1 MKITVL
7 GKKIVAFFAIALLG
21 FSLAGCL
28 EESGGDVTLEKA
40 QENVNSVLGKI
51 FFSSDVLQNVT
62 SNLELVK
69 QNVNYPDVEIKWESN
84 QEDLVKIEE
93 NSEGKL
99 EAVVTRPELDD
110 PRIEE
115 GKDYVVVVLTVSAS
129 QTVGDEV
136 ASGTK
141 EFTLRVKTVSVD
153 KEGTILEVKQAV
165 IDSLVERG
173 VALNTNDSKN
183 ALFCVTYGRVLLQ
196 ISKSMIISDGTQSVV
211 VYGDYSSTCKVGDLV
226 RVQGGVY
233 SYFGQI
239 EFASEVA
246 VTKLDENDSHAGITV
261 CGYEDATIEGYTT
274 ALTAAVDE
282 NRKVV
287 DKEAILDFSGATYR
301 LWAKVLKEE
310 AAPGDKYALEDP
322 ETGTKISIY
331 HYATDDANLAAEMDK
346 WVGKY
351 VYINAVT
358 IDRYSSNDV
367 YRVLWD
373 GSTLV
378 EAPAPSLDDA
388 QKVVKAIA
396 ELESTKFALL
406 NYNGQEFAFP
416 TVSVADVIID
426 WATTPATLVQDGK
439 LVVTE
444 DGVAQLVA
452 TVICGDASDTV
463 TLEIN
468 VRVNETIV
476 TVAEAVNAA
485 KGDIVTIQG
494 VVEVLF
500 GSKNN
505 YYIAD
510 ETGAIL
516 VYASCDYKLGQTV
529 KLIGEVDVFNGT
541 PQIKSGATVTLVEDT
556 TWTMATPKQ
565 VTIAEVLAYT
575 ADNALYGA
583 YLQASGVLVKSGNYY
598 YLADATDSTKK
609 ISLYNSNVVA
619 ELAEFADTDKVVT
632 LNFYFY
638 GNAKSDWSGDY
649 RVIFA
654 GRDGEYVLPTL
665 TDEETANKVLD
676 NLDVPET
683 VTDDFSLPT
692 VDGLV
697 WSLKEVSDVV
707 ILNGETVSVNRP
719 AVGEADATV
728 VFVASYTYKD
738 VLYTKEFPVVVKA
751 LQETTGEKKVTYTFD
766 NTTAKG
772 TALTADTALEI
783 FNAAYVVGDTAN
795 SLTSVTATKVYE
807 GNGQGGA
814 YENQSGFLKMGAS
827 KDNGEL
833 TLTFADGIKVTKVEI
848 TCHDW
853 YTQSDTYPTNSNT
866 VAVNDSTPV
875 LAPYNQN
882 GTPEVMTFTLEEA
895 TNIVKIVSAKRI
907 FVFSITVYFE

>member
-1 MKITVL
+1 
-7 GKKIVAFFAIALLG
+7 
-21 FSLAGCL
+21 
-28 EESGGDVTLEKA
+28 
-40 QENVNSVLGKI
+40 
-51 FFSSDVLQNVT
+51 
-62 SNLELVK
+62 
-69 QNVNYPDVEIKWESN
+69 
-84 QEDLVKIEE
+84 
-93 NSEGKL
+93 
-99 EAVVTRPELDD
+99 
-110 PRIEE
+110 
-115 GKDYVVVVLTVSAS
+115 
-129 QTVGDEV
+129 
-136 ASGTK
+136 
-141 EFTLRVKTVSVD
+141 
-153 KEGTILEVKQAV
+153 
-165 IDSLVERG
+165 
-173 VALNTNDSKN
+173 
-183 ALFCVTYGRVLLQ
+183 
-196 ISKSMIISDGTQSVV
+196 
-211 VYGDYSSTCKVGDLV
+211 
-226 RVQGGVY
+226 
-233 SYFGQI
+233 
-239 EFASEVA
+239 
-246 VTKLDENDSHAGITV
+246 
-261 CGYEDATIEGYTT
+261 
-274 ALTAAVDE
+274 
-282 NRKVV
+282 
-287 DKEAILDFSGATYR
+287 
-301 LWAKVLKEE
+301 
-310 AAPGDKYALEDP
+310 
-322 ETGTKISIY
+322 
-331 HYATDDANLAAEMDK
+331 
-346 WVGKY
+346 
-351 VYINAVT
+351 
-358 IDRYSSNDV
+358 
-367 YRVLWD
+367 
-373 GSTLV
+373 
-378 EAPAPSLDDA
+378 
-388 QKVVKAIA
+388 
-396 ELESTKFALL
+396 
-406 NYNGQEFAFP
+406 
-416 TVSVADVIID
+416 
-426 WATTPATLVQDGK
+426 
-439 LVVTE
+439 
-444 DGVAQLVA
+444 
-452 TVICGDASDTV
+452 
-463 TLEIN
+463 
-468 VRVNETIV
+468 
-476 TVAEAVNAA
+476 
-485 KGDIVTIQG
+485 
-494 VVEVLF
+494 
-500 GSKNN
+500 
-505 YYIAD
+505 
-510 ETGAIL
+510 
-516 VYASCDYKLGQTV
+516 
-529 KLIGEVDVFNGT
+529 
-541 PQIKSGATVTLVEDT
+541 
-556 TWTMATPKQ
+556 MATPKQ

-598 YLADATDSTKK
+598 YLADTTDSTKK

-827 KDNGEL
+827 KENGEL

>member
-416 TVSVADVIID
+416 TVSVADVTID

-444 DGVAQLVA
+444 DGVAQLV
-452 TVICGDASDTV
+452 
-463 TLEIN
+463 
-468 VRVNETIV
+468 
-476 TVAEAVNAA
+476 
-485 KGDIVTIQG
+485 
-494 VVEVLF
+494 
-500 GSKNN
+500 
-505 YYIAD
+505 
-510 ETGAIL
+510 
-516 VYASCDYKLGQTV
+516 
-529 KLIGEVDVFNGT
+529 
-541 PQIKSGATVTLVEDT
+541 ATVTLVEDT

-598 YLADATDSTKK
+598 YLADATDSTKQ

-807 GNGQGGA
+807 GNSSGGA

-827 KDNGEL
+827 KENGEL